1 MTERRDDDC
10 LFCKIVAGEV
20 PVTIVR
26 ETAGTVAF
34 RDISPRA
41 PEHVLVVPRT
51 HYPDV
56 GALAAADGDL
66 LVELVRAAHQ
76 VAVDQGVEES
86 GWRLVFNTGPDSGQV
101 VFHAHAHVIG
111 GAPLGRIG

>member
-10 LFCKIVAGEV
+10 LFCTIIAGEV
-20 PVTIVR
+20 PTTIVR

-34 RDISPRA
+34 RDISPQA
-41 PEHVLVVPRT
+41 PEHVLVVPRA

-66 LVELVRAAHQ
+66 LVELIRAAHQ
-76 VAVDQGVEES
+76 VAVDRGVEES
-86 GWRLVFNTGPDSGQV
+86 GWRLVFNTGPDAGQV